1 MCCSYL
7 EYFESVVDFPVAL
20 LCFDFPDEV
29 ADLTLHKG
37 PVVEQSPVD
46 IQDEVLRDTPL
57 GKLQKDSRELLW
69 ALFPLEPATQCVKS
83 SFI

>member
-1 MCCSYL
+1 MNFTRGKILQLSLKTKKSPL

-29 ADLTLHKG
+29 TDLTLHKG

-57 GKLQKDSRELLW
+57 GKLICISCE
-69 ALFPLEPATQCVKS
+69 AL
-83 SFI
+83 

>member
-29 ADLTLHKG
+29 TDLTLHKG
-37 PVVEQSPVD
+37 PVVEQTTVD
-46 IQDEVLRDTPL
+46 IQDEFLGDTPP
-57 GKLQKDSRELLW
+57 GKLQKESRELLW
-69 ALFPLEPATQCVKS
+69 TLFTEALRHNV
-83 SFI
+83 

>member
-1 MCCSYL
+1 MNFTRGKILQLSLKTKKSPLPL

-37 PVVEQSPVD
+37 PVVEQTTVD
-46 IQDEVLRDTPL
+46 IQDEFLGDTPP
-57 GKLQKDSRELLW
+57 GKLICISCE
-69 ALFPLEPATQCVKS
+69 AL
-83 SFI
+83 